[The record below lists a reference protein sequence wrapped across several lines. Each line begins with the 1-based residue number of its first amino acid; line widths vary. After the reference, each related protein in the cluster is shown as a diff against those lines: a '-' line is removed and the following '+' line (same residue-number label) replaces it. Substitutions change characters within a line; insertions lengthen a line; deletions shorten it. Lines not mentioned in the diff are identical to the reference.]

1 MRVIV
6 ISLIF
11 LLSQIVLAKQIKV
24 AIIDTGISKTMLNSP
39 ILCKTGHKSFA
50 DDSIVDNSNHGTH
63 ISSLID
69 QNAKNFF
76 IGKDGSDDK
85 LASITID
92 YCQLIIKFYD
102 PTSKSDFLKNTIK
115 AFEYAIEQKV
125 DIINYSAGG
134 TDPSEEER
142 KAVIKAL
149 DAGII
154 VVAAAGNEKSD
165 LSKQGYYPA
174 LYDSRIIVVGNLE
187 SSKQIAKSS
196 NFGTRVNDWEIGT
209 NILGKLRDGNYG
221 YMTGTSQAAAIKTGN
236 LIRQMV
242 SKRNQ
247 VYSLRGRMKVIP
259 MEF

>member
-1 MRVIV
+1 MRTIV
-6 ISLIF
+6 ISLIC
-11 LLSQIVLAKQIKV
+11 LLSQITLAKQIKV
-24 AIIDTGISKTMLNSP
+24 AVIDTGISKTMLNSST
-39 ILCKTGHKSFA
+39 LCKTGHKTFIG
-50 DDSIVDNSNHGTH
+50 DSILDNHNHGTH
-63 ISSLID
+63 ISSTID
-69 QNAKNFF
+69 QNTKNFF
-76 IGKDGSDDK
+76 VGKDGGDDK
-85 LASITID
+85 LKSITLD
-92 YCQLIIKFYD
+92 YCQIIIKFYD
-102 PTSKSDFLKNTIK
+102 PGSNTDFLQNTIK

-134 TDPSEEER
+134 VEPSQEEK

-149 DAGII
+149 DSGII

-174 LYDSRIIVVGNLE
+174 LYDSRIIVVGNLD
-187 SSKQIAKSS
+187 STKQVAKSS

-209 NILGKLRDGNYG
+209 NVLGKLRDGTYG

-242 SKRNQ
+242 SKQNQ